1 MITANE
7 LRQKWFEFFKSK
19 GHTIIPSSSLVPDN
33 DASVL
38 YTMAGMHPLVPFLL
52 GQEHPKGKRL
62 ANSQKCIRT
71 GDIDEVGDDTHLTFF
86 EMLGNWSLGDY
97 FKEDQ
102 IKWSFE
108 FLTDPKWLGI
118 PLDRLAIT
126 CFAGDED
133 ADKDT
138 ESAEIWMSL
147 GVPEHRIS
155 FLPKDKNWWSAGSVG
170 PCGPDTEMHYWID
183 DGTPPPDQYDVDEPR
198 WVEIWNDVFMQFER
212 KEDGTL
218 IPLAKPNVDTG
229 MGLERVL
236 TVLNGQASVY
246 YTELF
251 APLFEVI
258 ALSQQIMT
266 NDEVRRARIVVDH
279 VRASVFIVGDGV
291 EPSNKDRGYIVRR
304 LLRRAMVYAKLLNL
318 QPHWLESLVGK
329 VVTIYAESYPELVK
343 DSNRIFGVIEA
354 EQLKF
359 AKTLDSGI
367 KELKKVFGKVISGV
381 DPENL
386 PSGMNISGN
395 TLRIDGKII
404 FDIYQSHGLPIELS
418 QEIMTQWGVS
428 LDDQT
433 IKEAQEEYQKAFK
446 KHQDLSRTASAGEF
460 KGGLASTSEKVVRY
474 HTATHL
480 LHKALRE
487 VLGEDVWQKG
497 SNITEERTR
506 FDFTYPQKMTD
517 EQKKQVEDLVND
529 WVKRDAT
536 VTREMMPLE
545 KARELGAIGLFGEK
559 YDDVVSVYTIT
570 DPKTNEVI
578 SREFCGGPHVEH
590 TGQIGEVKIAKEEA
604 VSSGMRRIKAVI
616 QD

>member
-19 GHTIIPSSSLVPDN
+19 GHTIIPSASLVPDN

-52 GQEHPKGKRL
+52 GQDHPKGKRL

-133 ADKDT
+133 AGKDT

-155 FLPKDKNWWSAGSVG
+155 FLPKEKNWWSAGSIG

-183 DGTPPPDQYDVDEPR
+183 DGSPAPAEYDVDEPR

-218 IPLAKPNVDTG
+218 IPLVKPNVDTG

-246 YTELF
+246 DTELF

-258 ALSQQIMT
+258 ALSQEIMT

-279 VRASVFIVGDGV
+279 VRASVFIVSDGV

-354 EQLKF
+354 EQNKF
-359 AKTLDSGI
+359 IKTLEKGLKEFEKQFASQNKITGTDAFNLYQTFGFPWELT
-367 KELKKVFGKVISGV
+367 KELAEASGQQV
-381 DPENL
+381 DE
-386 PSGMNISGN
+386 
-395 TLRIDGKII
+395 
-404 FDIYQSHGLPIELS
+404 
-418 QEIMTQWGVS
+418 QEFK
-428 LDDQT
+428 D
-433 IKEAQEEYQKAFK
+433 EFK

-460 KGGLASTSEKVVRY
+460 KGGLASTSDKVVRY

-480 LHKALRE
+480 MHKALRE
-487 VLGEDVWQKG
+487 VLGEDVWQRG
-497 SNITEERTR
+497 SNITEDRTR

-517 EQKKQVEDLVND
+517 EQKKEVEDLVND
-529 WVKRDAT
+529 WINRDAQ

-559 YDDVVSVYTIT
+559 YDDVVSVYTII

-590 TGQIGEVKIAKEEA
+590 TGQIGKVKIAKEEA
-604 VSSGMRRIKAVI
+604 VSAGMRRIKAVI
-616 QD
+616 ED